1 MEDIR
6 TKNIIEELTEYFNKK
21 KEVAFA
27 FLFGSYA
34 NAQAR
39 FSSDVDIAVYFY
51 PKHTKPIEVEEPIY
65 YDQETG
71 IWTELE
77 KILKKEVELITLN
90 RVPVTISDSAIRGI
104 PIVIK
109 SWGLYLDFMET
120 VTSAAID
127 FREMLIK
134 DFLIEVK
141 KA

>member
-39 FSSDVDIAVYFY
+39 LSSDVDIAVYFY
-51 PKHTKPIEVEEPIY
+51 PKHTKPIEVEELIY
-65 YDQETG
+65 YDQETR
-71 IWTELE
+71 IWTDLE
-77 KILKKEVELITLN
+77 RILKKEVGLITLN
-90 RVPVTISDSAIRGI
+90 RAPATISDSAIRGI
-104 PIVIK
+104 PIIIK
-109 SWGLYLDFMET
+109 SWGIYLDFMEII
-120 VTSAAID
+120 TSLAID
-127 FREMLIK
+127 FREMLID

-141 KA
+141 KT